1 MITLQTCKTGI
12 ASAAI
17 FSAMFAAGG
26 AFAATGNKTDY
37 SAAKDRIS
45 AEYKA
50 DKAACDAFSGNKK
63 DICVE
68 QAKGKESVAKAEAE
82 YNYTG
87 KPADQNKIAV
97 AKADGDFAV
106 AKEMCDDKGGNDKDV
121 CKTEAKSAHTKAIA
135 DAKMS
140 KKVGEARKD
149 AAEDKRD
156 ADYKVAAEKCDA
168 LAGDAKAACVSAAK
182 AKFNKS

>member
-1 MITLQTCKTGI
+1 MITLQRCKTGI
-12 ASAAI
+12 AMA
-17 FSAMFAAGG
+17 AMFAASG
-26 AFAATGNKTDY
+26 AFAATGSRTDY
-37 SAAKDRIS
+37 DAAKDRIS
-45 AEYKA
+45 AEYKS

-68 QAKGKESVAKAEAE
+68 QAKGKEKVGKAEAE

-97 AKADGDFAV
+97 EKAEADYAV

-121 CKTEAKSAHTKAIA
+121 CKAEAKSAHTKAMA
-135 DAKMS
+135 DAKMN
-140 KKVGEARKD
+140 KKVGAARKD

-156 ADYKVAAEKCDA
+156 AEYKVATEKCDA

-182 AKFNKS
+182 AKFNKT

>member
-1 MITLQTCKTGI
+1 MITLQHCKTGI
-12 ASAAI
+12 AIA
-17 FSAMFAAGG
+17 AMFAASG
-26 AFAATGNKTDY
+26 AFAATGNKADY
-37 SAAKDRIS
+37 NAAKDRIS

-50 DKAACDAFSGNKK
+50 DKAACSGFSGNKK
-63 DICVE
+63 DICEE
-68 QAKGKESVAKAEAE
+68 QAKGKEKVAKAEAE

-87 KPADQNKIAV
+87 KVSDQNKIATE
-97 AKADGDFAV
+97 KADADYAV

-121 CKTEAKSAHTKAIA
+121 CKTEAKTTHTKAIA
-135 DAKMS
+135 DAKAN

-156 ADYKVAAEKCDA
+156 ADYKLATEKCDA

-182 AKFNKS
+182 SKYNKS